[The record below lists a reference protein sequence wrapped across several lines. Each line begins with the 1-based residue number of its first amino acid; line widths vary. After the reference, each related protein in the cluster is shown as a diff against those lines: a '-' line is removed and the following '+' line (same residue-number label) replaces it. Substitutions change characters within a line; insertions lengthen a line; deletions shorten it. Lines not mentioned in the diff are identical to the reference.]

1 MIRRHAATAV
11 LAAVLAQGCSARPEE
26 TIVSDFF
33 AASRLRDLTA
43 LSRFSTVVFEPR
55 EQGIVTSFT
64 IRSVSA
70 ERAAGA
76 GRVKEVTIAAPL
88 HRPDGEIVDAVFVI
102 RLQLHARADEPA
114 APALYSGWIVTG
126 ITESK
131 PSPAPS

>member
-1 MIRRHAATAV
+1 MIHRGLATAL
-11 LAAVLAQGCSARPEE
+11 LAAVLVQGCSARPEE

-70 ERAAGA
+70 EPATGPDRA
-76 GRVKEVTIAAPL
+76 KQVTIAAPL
-88 HRPDGEIVDAVFVI
+88 HKPDGTIVDRIFVI
-102 RLQLHARADEPA
+102 RLQLYARVVEPA
-114 APALYSGWIVTG
+114 APALYAGWIVTG
-126 ITESK
+126 ITELPVPP
-131 PSPAPS
+131 PS